1 MLNKFKKNQTDH
13 TETENEDEEE
23 DLAGKKEDGNNKII
37 LFSGIGGL
45 LLIVVMSV
53 YACMPK
59 KGSILY
65 GICSAYLNQT
75 VTYPHT
81 LRHSMVEQYPRAVRI
96 YYTHVDPFGQY
107 KLEMVECSFY
117 MDQEKG
123 IQVDEILQN
132 RKEIDQAIVDEF
144 NVSVGAIVAADPDL
158 TLPPPMPHAI
168 EGLRID

>member
-1 MLNKFKKNQTDH
+1 MIKKPSNQ
-13 TETENEDEEE
+13 ENNSEDDEEE
-23 DLAGKKEDGNNKII
+23 TPAPKKDDGNNKII
-37 LFSGIGGL
+37 LFSGVGGL

-53 YACMPK
+53 YACLPK
-59 KGSILY
+59 QGSILY
-65 GICSAYLNQT
+65 GICSAYLNQS
-75 VTYPHT
+75 VDYPDT

-96 YYTHVDPFGQY
+96 YYTHIDPFGQY

-117 MDQEKG
+117 MDPDKG

-132 RKEIDQAIVDEF
+132 RKEVDQEIVDKF

-168 EGLRID
+168 EGLKID